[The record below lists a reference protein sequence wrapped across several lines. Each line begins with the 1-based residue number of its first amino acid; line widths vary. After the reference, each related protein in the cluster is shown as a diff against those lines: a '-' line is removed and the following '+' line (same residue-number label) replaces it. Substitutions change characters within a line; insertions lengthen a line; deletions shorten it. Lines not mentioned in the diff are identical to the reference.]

1 MLDHFFHY
9 SDRPPHNVPRW
20 GVALCVTFTHIC
32 SKNLPP
38 NFQGILSDLFP
49 GIQQPTPDYDVFIQA
64 AKEICA
70 EKNLQLTE
78 SFTEKLIQTY
88 EMMIVRHGFMMVS
101 RSNQSELVIYIT

>member
-1 MLDHFFHY
+1 MKYVRYDCRTRFGEGCLILICKTMLL
-9 SDRPPHNVPRW
+9 SN
-20 GVALCVTFTHIC
+20 
-32 SKNLPP
+32 P

-49 GIQQPTPDYDVFIQA
+49 GIEQPTPDYVVFIQA

-70 EKNLQLTE
+70 EKNLQMTD

-101 RSNQSELVIYIT
+101 GFTVNYVCVYCLVLH